1 MIKRPIE
8 PLDYAGKIAQAIP
21 RGILL
26 TAKAGDEVDT
36 MVIGWGHIGYV
47 WNTPTFIA
55 YVRTSRHTHALLEQS
70 GAFTVNI
77 PDGPLRKD
85 IFKVAGGES
94 GRHVNKIEKL
104 GLTLV
109 EPEEID
115 VPGILECPITLECE
129 VIYKQH
135 LDEETVP
142 DFAKEWFYP
151 ADVTD
156 IDAGGNCYYHDV
168 YFGAIEASYI
178 IEQDE

>member
-1 MIKRPIE
+1 MVKQPVE
-8 PLDYAGKIAQAIP
+8 PLEIASEIAQALP
-21 RGILL
+21 RGVLL
-26 TAKAGDEVDT
+26 TTKAGDEIDT

-55 YVRTSRHTHALLEQS
+55 YVRTSRHMHSLLEQA
-70 GAFTVNI
+70 GAFTVNV
-77 PDGPLRKD
+77 PDGKLRKD
-85 IFKVAGGES
+85 IFKVAGSES

-109 EPEEID
+109 EPEEVD
-115 VPGILECPITLECE
+115 VPGILECPLTLECE

-135 LDEETVP
+135 LDEDAVP
-142 DFAKEWFYP
+142 DFAKAWFYP

-168 YFGAIEASYI
+168 YFGAINACYRIEA
-178 IEQDE
+178 

>member
-1 MIKRPIE
+1 MIKHDFE
-8 PLDYAGKIAQAIP
+8 PLELAGEIAQAVP

-26 TAKAGDEVDT
+26 TTKAGDEVNT

-55 YVRTSRHTHALLEQS
+55 FVRTSRHTHDLLERA
-70 GAFTVNI
+70 GEFTVNI
-77 PDGPLRKD
+77 PDGKLGKD
-85 IFKVAGGES
+85 IMKIAGSKS
-94 GRHVNKIEKL
+94 GRSMNKIEEL

-109 EPEEID
+109 EPSEIS
-115 VPGILECPITLECE
+115 VPAILECPLTLECE

-135 LDEETVP
+135 LDEDAVP
-142 DFAKEWFYP
+142 DFAKAWFYP

-168 YFGAIEASYI
+168 YFGAINACYRIEA
-178 IEQDE
+178 